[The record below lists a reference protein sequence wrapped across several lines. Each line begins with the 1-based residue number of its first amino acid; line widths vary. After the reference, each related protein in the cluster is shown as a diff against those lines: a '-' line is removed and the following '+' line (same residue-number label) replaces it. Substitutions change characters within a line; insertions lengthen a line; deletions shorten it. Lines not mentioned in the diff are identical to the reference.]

1 MRVLS
6 FGGGVDSSAILA
18 YHLLEADLGIEHV
31 VFADTGAESKAT
43 YANIDFFKGL
53 CADAGLPFS
62 IVAKDGENIVEWVT
76 RLGIVPVMPGGSHVC
91 SKKFKGD
98 VIQKWINQ
106 TFPNEQ
112 ITYLIGIE
120 ANEGHRTARFT
131 KPAGD
136 TNEYEYPLV
145 DMGMDR
151 DACLALLEK
160 HNITVVKSSC
170 VFCPFMSVQ
179 EIRDIRNNDQEAW
192 DLIKTVEHRFSEE
205 SERKH
210 KAWIDAGKPLNKGG
224 RCNAGHWR
232 KDSWAEG
239 TRLFTKRVNGK
250 QLSVQEWEALIDAEQ
265 TEQEPAAEAAATE
278 SVETPVATA
287 EVVNINANLTETN
300 TMNAQQTQQL
310 ELITAAV
317 HAAGYLIRPL
327 DQAYDFQIWMGK
339 DSGRTLRFTLNVKGV
354 PTHVSM
360 DSVYGIDYTNAK
372 ARQTLLDLVDGY
384 VSKMDHEQI
393 GQMIEDVK
401 AAEVADNG
409 PDRMDELAA
418 QIDQATVIDEITQG
432 CEVLGLTI
440 KQQGCFGDYKI
451 EGCIN
456 GHYTL
461 KFGLWLNGA
470 YAFPRFHVNGESSIR
485 YTDEDAVN
493 ELNKIREASALARRV
508 AS

>member
-1 MRVLS
+1 MRILS

-43 YANIDFFKGL
+43 YANIEYFKSL

-98 VIQKWINQ
+98 VIQKWVNQ

-170 VFCPFMSVQ
+170 VFCPFMSVE

-210 KAWIDAGKPLNKGG
+210 QAWIDAGKPLNKGG

-250 QLSVQEWEALIDAEQ
+250 QLSVEEWEALIDAEQ
-265 TEQEPAAEAAATE
+265 TEQDAAEATAATE

-287 EVVNINANLTETN
+287 KVVNINVNLTETK
-300 TMNAQQTQQL
+300 TMNAQQTRQL
-310 ELITAAV
+310 ELITNAAT
-317 HAAGYLIRPL
+317 AAGYLIRPL
-327 DQAYDFQIWMGK
+327 NQPGDFEIWMGK
-339 DSGRTLRFTLNVKGV
+339 NSGRTLRFTLNVKGV
-354 PTHVSM
+354 PTYVKM
-360 DSVYGIDYTNAK
+360 DSVYGLDYTNAK
-372 ARQTLLDLVDGY
+372 ARQTLQELVDSY
-384 VSKMDHEQI
+384 VAKMDHVQI
-393 GQMIEDVK
+393 DQMVEDVK
-401 AAEVADNG
+401 AAEEADHG
-409 PDRMDELAA
+409 PDPVNGQETVLDELK
-418 QIDQATVIDEITQG
+418 EG
-432 CEVLGLTI
+432 CEVLGLTL
-440 KQQGCFGDYKI
+440 KQQGCFGDYLI
-451 EGCIN
+451 QGCLN

-461 KFGLWLNGA
+461 KFGLRLDGTYGNPAYLLNGE
-470 YAFPRFHVNGESSIR
+470 RSIV
-485 YTDEDAVN
+485 YTSKDAIS
-493 ELNKIREASALARRV
+493 ELNKIREASVLARLARRV